1 MLSKDRKNCSQN
13 ENSLSSTNNIN
24 KSNLSLTFGNNKSS
38 SNKYIDETNKNQSIK
53 RASQNVSIT
62 PSLASNEEYD
72 PENALYSPGH
82 LNKKPKL
89 DTRFSTNVANETSSS
104 KNATTNTKE
113 RSGIANKSNS
123 NSLAP
128 SPAFNL
134 SKTTACNKNQ
144 MHKAINSNTNTHKIL
159 DFLET

>member
-1 MLSKDRKNCSQN
+1 M
-13 ENSLSSTNNIN
+13 SL
-24 KSNLSLTFGNNKSS
+24 KSCP
-38 SNKYIDETNKNQSIK
+38 NKYTDETNKNQSIK
-53 RASQNVSIT
+53 RASQNVAISS
-62 PSLASNEEYD
+62 SLASNEEYD

-104 KNATTNTKE
+104 KNAATNSKE
-113 RSGIANKSNS
+113 RSSIGNKSNS

-134 SKTTACNKNQ
+134 SKSTTCNKNQ
-144 MHKAINSNTNTHKIL
+144 MTKAINSNTNINKIL
-159 DFLET
+159 DFLDT